1 MRTLNNRPGP
11 KRRSIAI
18 ALAAAL
24 ILAAALSVASG
35 APAQD
40 LQAIQH
46 RLDSSR
52 ADLAQKKSQLEH
64 SKDRAGVLS
73 TTIQRYGD
81 QLDQLRGQVATLR
94 NRISIVQTQLNR
106 KEAELKEAKAR
117 LAALRERLK
126 RSLRILR
133 ERLVDIYES
142 NTPDAVTVIL
152 ESHGFND
159 MLSRYGYL
167 QRISSQDTSI
177 AVRVKHL
184 RNQEKSTVDRVRAAR
199 DAIAAKKSELER
211 SQAAL
216 EAKQGDL
223 LNARQKDQQVLNQ
236 VQQTQDRLEGNISDI
251 SAQIASQLQAQQQA
265 EAAQAAAQ
273 ARAQAQAQSSTTTAP
288 STSSGATTAPAG
300 PVQGESS
307 SGMIWPVNGPVTSP
321 FCEQRAWESCHPGI
335 DIGVPSGTPIHAAAA
350 GTVAIAGPESGYG
363 NYTCIDHGGGVSTC
377 YGHQESISVSVGQH
391 VSQGQVIGLSDCTG
405 LCFGPHLH
413 FEVRVNGQPV
423 DPMGYLP

>member
-1 MRTLNNRPGP
+1 MGKSNNRPGTRP
-11 KRRSIAI
+11 RSVVL
-18 ALAAAL
+18 ALAGAL
-24 ILAAALSVASG
+24 ILAAALTVASG
-35 APAQD
+35 APAQS
-40 LQAIQH
+40 LQEIQQ
-46 RLDSSR
+46 RLDNSR
-52 ADLAQKKSQLEH
+52 ARLDQKQSRLQH
-64 SKDRAGVLS
+64 AKDRAGVLS
-73 TTIQRYGD
+73 TTVQKYGD
-81 QLDQLRGQVATLR
+81 QLDQLRNQVASLR
-94 NRISIVQTQLNR
+94 NQIAIVQTQLSK

-117 LAALRERLK
+117 LAQLRAQLK

-133 ERLVDIYES
+133 QRLVDIYES
-142 NTPDAVTVIL
+142 NTPDAMTVIL
-152 ESHGFND
+152 NSHGFRD
-159 MLSRYGYL
+159 LLTRYDYL
-167 QRISSQDTSI
+167 QKIQSQDTSI
-177 AVRVKHL
+177 AVRVKDL
-184 RNQEKSTVDRVRAAR
+184 RDQEKRTVDRVRAAR
-199 DAIAAKKSELER
+199 NAIADKKAELEQ

-216 EAKQGDL
+216 ESKQSDL
-223 LNARQKDQQVLNQ
+223 VAARQKDQQILSQ
-236 VQQTQDRLEGNISDI
+236 VQQTKDKLEGDVGNI

-273 ARAQAQAQSSTTTAP
+273 AQASSSSTGASTAP
-288 STSSGATTAPAG
+288 TG

-307 SGMIWPVNGPVTSP
+307 SGMIWPVNGPITSP

-335 DIGVPSGTPIHAAAA
+335 DIGVPTGTPIHAAAA

-391 VSQGQVIGLSDCTG
+391 VSQGQVIGISDCTG